1 MADQTPRAHDK
12 PLFTPG
18 PLTTSHTVKLAM
30 LRDLGSRDAEF
41 ISVVRRIRHQL
52 LAVAGVSQQAGYEC
66 VPMQGSG
73 TFAVEAVISSAV
85 PRGKKLL
92 VVVNGAYGDRIL
104 TIAQRHGIETV
115 IVRAKENK
123 LPEIGEVERALATHS
138 DIAMTAII
146 HCETTSGIINP
157 IQAIGEVV
165 RRYGGTYFVDSMS
178 AFGSVPF
185 EIEKCHIDFLVS
197 SANKCIEGVPG
208 FAFAICRRAALLAT
222 EGVARTISLDLLAQW
237 QGLERNGQFRFTPP
251 THGVLA
257 FEQALRELEAE
268 GGVVGRGKRY
278 RDNYETLC
286 RGMRDMGFTEYVP
299 QPLQGYIITSY
310 RFPSDPRFD
319 FEKFYSRLSEKG
331 FVIYPGKVS
340 DADCF
345 RIGTVGRIFPSD
357 VEALLGAIRAVIAEM
372 GIVLPL
378 R

>member
-1 MADQTPRAHDK
+1 
-12 PLFTPG
+12 
-18 PLTTSHTVKLAM
+18 
-30 LRDLGSRDAEF
+30 
-41 ISVVRRIRHQL
+41 
-52 LAVAGVSQQAGYEC
+52 
-66 VPMQGSG
+66 
-73 TFAVEAVISSAV
+73 
-85 PRGKKLL
+85 
-92 VVVNGAYGDRIL
+92 
-104 TIAQRHGIETV
+104 
-115 IVRAKENK
+115 
-123 LPEIGEVERALATHS
+123 
-138 DIAMTAII
+138 
-146 HCETTSGIINP
+146 
-157 IQAIGEVV
+157 
-165 RRYGGTYFVDSMS
+165 
-178 AFGSVPF
+178 
-185 EIEKCHIDFLVS
+185 
-197 SANKCIEGVPG
+197 
-208 FAFAICRRAALLAT
+208 
-222 EGVARTISLDLLAQW
+222 
-237 QGLERNGQFRFTPP
+237 
-251 THGVLA
+251 
-257 FEQALRELEAE
+257 LRELEAE